1 MNQKTER
8 NVNMK
13 VLTRLLVAMILGVF
27 LSAGALG
34 CNTFRGAGKDIQ
46 KGGQHI
52 ENAAE
57 GAQKN

>member
-1 MNQKTER
+1 
-8 NVNMK
+8 MK

-27 LSAGALG
+27 LSAGAIG